1 MYWIVP
7 PFVKI
12 KCLSIVNQ
20 INIRNISEYRCV
32 VYLDSSKYACLCF
45 FLFLIGDTFVFF
57 PNFCGSLSNV
67 GATHIRVVTNIY
79 YRAIFVLVYSV
90 LHTAYDSEKV
100 DCIFEYGN
108 ANAKQKKAI

>member
-57 PNFCGSLSNV
+57 L
-67 GATHIRVVTNIY
+67 
-79 YRAIFVLVYSV
+79 IFVLVYSV
-90 LHTAYDSEKV
+90 LHTAYDSEKG